1 MDWRELS
8 VCSFHVLLFLST
20 QTHLQT
26 YVEDKLA
33 AETQIIKASNL
44 LATSKYYLPPFVV
57 FLAPRTS
64 ATQESK
70 EGINFCTKP
79 TSIPYLTPKGQRV
92 FLLKI
97 ASKQPLLK
105 TSRIVQNW
113 NQCWY
118 FQQ

>member
-20 QTHLQT
+20 QTHLQ
-26 YVEDKLA
+26 
-33 AETQIIKASNL
+33 
-44 LATSKYYLPPFVV
+44 
-57 FLAPRTS
+57 TS